1 MIHPAAKFQF
11 ERAIKE
17 YARWMAIGE
26 NKRSPAPGWWWGSAF
41 PLRDE
46 ADVLPTAWSAP
57 MGLPD
62 GARYAD
68 AAGLFLAA
76 MASQHFQPWPSESW
90 PEDFPQRDRSA
101 SAADATV
108 AD

>member
-11 ERAIKE
+11 ERTIKE
-17 YARWMAIGE
+17 YARWIAVGE
-26 NKRSPAPGWWWGSAF
+26 NERSPAPGWWWGSAF

-46 ADVLPTAWSAP
+46 PDPLPPAWAAP

-76 MASQHFQPWPSESW
+76 MAGQHSQPWPE
-90 PEDFPQRDRSA
+90 EFPQRYRPIPATD
-101 SAADATV
+101 AAVST
-108 AD
+108 

>member
-17 YARWMAIGE
+17 YARWIAIGE
-26 NKRSPAPGWWWGSAF
+26 NERSPAPGWWWGSAF

-46 ADVLPTAWSAP
+46 PDVLPTDWSAP

-76 MASQHFQPWPSESW
+76 LAGQHFQPW
-90 PEDFPQRDRSA
+90 PEDFPQRYRPIP
-101 SAADATV
+101 ATDTAV
-108 AD
+108 ST